1 MKKDVTLKEYLKFVA
16 YTICGLAIIT
26 VSCILIFHIFPAP
39 SGNKGFDAALA
50 IAGTVMFWVIA
61 AGIAFGI
68 SWLIKKLR
76 RN

>member
-1 MKKDVTLKEYLKFVA
+1 MKGVTFKEYIKFIA

-26 VSCILIFHIFPAP
+26 IACIVIFHIFPAP
-39 SGNKGFDAALA
+39 SGSKGYDAALA
-50 IAGTVMFWVIA
+50 IAGIVMFWVVA

-76 RN
+76 RK